1 MTDTVDNPR
10 PALEEQATRLFQSG
24 GDSRSWYVF
33 HIRPRCEKKAA
44 KVCLD
49 MEIRHYLPLHKS
61 RPRPRKGQ
69 RRYSFD
75 VPLFPGYMFG
85 CCDLQERYD
94 IMRSNYLVRTIEV
107 TDQQLLLEE
116 LYNIYLA
123 TSGEVEI
130 NLYPQLKKGR
140 RVRVIAGP
148 LEGITGRI
156 SIRKES
162 LRLVLNVSILGTAVA
177 AEVDMDQVELLT

>member
-1 MTDTVDNPR
+1 
-10 PALEEQATRLFQSG
+10 
-24 GDSRSWYVF
+24 
-33 HIRPRCEKKAA
+33 
-44 KVCLD
+44 
-49 MEIRHYLPLHKS
+49 
-61 RPRPRKGQ
+61 
-69 RRYSFD
+69 
-75 VPLFPGYMFG
+75 MFG

-162 LRLVLNVSILGTAVA
+162 LRLVLNVSILGTAVG

>member
-75 VPLFPGYMFG
+75 IPLFPGYMFG

-148 LEGITGRI
+148 LEGVTGRI

-162 LRLVLNVSILGTAVA
+162 LRLVLNVSILGTAVG

>member
-1 MTDTVDNPR
+1 MTAADNLR
-10 PALEEQATRLFQSG
+10 PALAEQADRLFQPG
-24 GDSRSWYVF
+24 GNDRCWYVF
-33 HIRPRCEKKAA
+33 HTRPRCEKKAA

-61 RPRPRKGQ
+61 RPKPRKGQ

-85 CCDLQERYD
+85 CCSIQERYD

-107 TDQQLLLEE
+107 TDQQQLLEE

-123 TSGEVEI
+123 TSGEAEV

-140 RVRVIAGP
+140 RVRVIGGP
-148 LEGITGRI
+148 LEGVTGRI

-162 LRLVLNVSILGTAVA
+162 LRLVLNVSILGTAVG